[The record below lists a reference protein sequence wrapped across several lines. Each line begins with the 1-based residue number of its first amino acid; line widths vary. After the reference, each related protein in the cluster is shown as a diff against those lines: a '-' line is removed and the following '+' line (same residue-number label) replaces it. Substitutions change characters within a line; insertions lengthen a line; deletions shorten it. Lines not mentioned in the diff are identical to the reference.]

1 MVLTLT
7 SPADR
12 VASRRGSNQVTTQKP
27 GSMSRSSVLTLDV
40 TPWHEAPA
48 HPSLSLSAVS
58 LRARSDPLR
67 CAVAALALAWRSP
80 ACAEPLLRPGGA
92 SFAVWWASVH
102 LCTSLLRSI
111 CSRSVPL
118 GLRVCLQT
126 VQLLASG
133 PVRELGTAH
142 VAAVPVRVRH
152 VRVGVWRGR
161 HAPWHVAPSAFS
173 LQVSKFTCFV
183 CV

>member
-1 MVLTLT
+1 MRLCHQ
-7 SPADR
+7 A
-12 VASRRGSNQVTTQKP
+12 
-27 GSMSRSSVLTLDV
+27 
-40 TPWHEAPA
+40 A
-48 HPSLSLSAVS
+48 HPTLSLSAVS

-161 HAPWHVAPSAFS
+161 HAPWHVAPSAFAARTM
-173 LQVSKFTCFV
+173 LLFLCGYCCLLVGLLFMLFMLFICNKLARH
-183 CV
+183 